1 MIIIAGGE
9 LVLCYMH
16 VWHGA
21 AWHAKQEGGVYV
33 CPYTYVLRVNV
44 SLVQNA
50 VCTCCKKGLV

>member
-9 LVLCYMH
+9 
-16 VWHGA
+16 
-21 AWHAKQEGGVYV
+21 
-33 CPYTYVLRVNV
+33 PVLRYKYGTALRGMLSKRVGSMYARMRYVVNV